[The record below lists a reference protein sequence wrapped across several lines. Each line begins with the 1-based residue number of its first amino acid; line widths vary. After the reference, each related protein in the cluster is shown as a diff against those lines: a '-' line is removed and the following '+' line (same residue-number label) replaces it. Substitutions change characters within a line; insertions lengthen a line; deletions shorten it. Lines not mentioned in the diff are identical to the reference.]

1 MFGEGAEKD
10 IRFWNAIIRQALVGK
25 FIEKDIENYGLILL
39 TPKGRKYI
47 EEPYDFL
54 FTQDHEYEES
64 DDDDITAGQAGK
76 SGSCDEE
83 LMSMLKD
90 LRKKIAKKKNLP
102 PFVVFQD
109 PSLEDM
115 AIQYPITIE
124 ELQNITGVG
133 AGKAKRYGKEFVDLI
148 SAYVEDKEIIRP
160 QDMVVKSVA
169 NKSLLKVFII
179 QSIDRKMD
187 LEDIAGAKN
196 LELKEL
202 ITEIEAIVNSGT
214 RINIDYY
221 IQSAIDEEKVQEIF
235 DYFKD
240 EAETESIEEAMDYLG
255 EEDFTE
261 EEIRLV
267 RIKFISELGN

>member
-1 MFGEGAEKD
+1 MFGEGSEKD
-10 IRFWNAIIRQALVGK
+10 FRFWNAIIRQALVSK
-25 FIEKDIENYGLILL
+25 FLEKDIENYGLILV
-39 TPKGRKYI
+39 TDKGKKFI
-47 EEPYDFL
+47 KEPFDIM

-64 DDDDITAGQAGK
+64 DDDDITMGQAGK

-115 AIQYPITIE
+115 AIQYPITID

-148 SAYVEDKEIIRP
+148 KDYVEDKEIIRP

-169 NKSLLKVFII
+169 NKSLLKVYII

-187 LEDIAGAKN
+187 LEDVAEAKN
-196 LELKEL
+196 LEMGEL
-202 ITEIEAIVNSGT
+202 ISEIEAIVNSGT
-214 RINIDYY
+214 KLNIDYY
-221 IQSAIDEEKVQEIF
+221 IQSVIDEEKINEIY

-240 EAETESIEEAMDYLG
+240 EAETESIEEALEFLG
-255 EEDFTE
+255 EEDFSE

>member
-1 MFGEGAEKD
+1 
-10 IRFWNAIIRQALVGK
+10 
-25 FIEKDIENYGLILL
+25 
-39 TPKGRKYI
+39 
-47 EEPYDFL
+47 
-54 FTQDHEYEES
+54 TQDHEFEES
-64 DDDDITAGQAGK
+64 DEDDVNIGQAGK

-83 LMSMLKD
+83 LFAMLKD

-115 AIQYPITIE
+115 AIQYPITID

-133 AGKAKRYGKEFVDLI
+133 AGKAKRYGKDFIELI
-148 SAYVEDKEIIRP
+148 AAYVEDKEIIRP
-160 QDMVVKSVA
+160 LDMVVKSVA

-187 LEDIAGAKN
+187 LEDIANAKD
-196 LELKEL
+196 LDMSEL

-214 RINIDYY
+214 KLNIDYY
-221 IQSAIDEEKVQEIF
+221 IQSTIDNEKVDEIF
-235 DYFKD
+235 DYFRE
-240 EAETESIEEAMDYLG
+240 EAETESIEEAIEYLG

-267 RIKFISELGN
+267 RVQFISEIGN